1 MAFSITKMKKIA
13 PFVLLVFF
21 ALLLS
26 TGKYAYA
33 VTDGVKLW
41 AGYVL
46 PSFLPYLFITAI
58 LSSLSVTFKIF
69 GKFSFITR
77 KLFNVNGCAGYAF
90 FMSAISGYPTGALVT
105 ANLKESGLLSENE
118 AETCAILSS
127 TSSPAFTI
135 GVVGNLMFK
144 NAMFGV
150 LLYAANIICAIITG
164 MIFRRKENRNDK
176 TSLPVLKTETK
187 SFYDVTYSS
196 VISVLVVGGVIA
208 VFYVLSEILFSL
220 KILSP
225 AVSLFSFLFQNETL
239 GTGFTFGLLEFTRG
253 LKIIGEVKISYLS
266 LPLAA
271 FLCGFSGLSA
281 ILQSL
286 AYLKRAKIKT
296 ARFLLSKTV
305 HAVLSFLLSLI
316 FSLFL

>member
-33 VTDGVKLW
+33 VTEGVKLW

-58 LSSLSVTFKIF
+58 LSCLSVTFKIF

-105 ANLKESGLLSENE
+105 ANLKESGLLSEKE

-150 LLYAANIICAIITG
+150 LLYAANIFSAILTAT
-164 MIFRRKENRNDK
+164 IFKHKEK
-176 TSLPVLKTETK
+176 PKGEFSPALKTESK